1 MKKAKDVDRKKV
13 APVGNDPRQVDYFR
27 GLVLGFGGYT
37 QFMGRFF
44 KTLVTGPFEFRQIVR
59 HIDDLGAMSLP
70 LITIINFIMG
80 LILSM
85 QSRPTLAKFG
95 AESFLP
101 AMVTAS
107 IVRELGPVITA
118 LIVAGRVA
126 SGIGAELASM
136 KVTEQIEAME
146 TSGVDPFAY
155 LVSTRIIALCV
166 LMPVLTCYAIF
177 IGIFGSYLAE
187 FIATSSP
194 MRFYYSQVIDSLYFQ
209 DFLPGVLKTIP
220 FGFVIALIGCYK
232 GFNAESGTEG
242 VGRATTG
249 AVVLASLW
257 IILIDMVLVKVTVT
271 YFSEG

>member
-1 MKKAKDVDRKKV
+1 MKQPKV
-13 APVGNDPRQVDYFR
+13 RARTTLAPGGGDPRQLDYFR
-27 GLVLGFGGYT
+27 GLIMGFGGYT

-44 KTLVTGPFEFRQIVR
+44 KTLVTGPWEFRQIVR

-85 QSRPTLAKFG
+85 QSRPTMEKFG

-126 SGIGAELASM
+126 SGIGAELGSM

-155 LVSTRIIALCV
+155 LVSTRIIALCI
-166 LMPVLTCYAIF
+166 LMPVLTSYAIF

-187 FIATSSP
+187 LIAAQAS
-194 MRFYYSQVIDSLYFQ
+194 MRFYYSQVIDSLFFQ

-232 GFNAESGTEG
+232 GFNADSGTEG

-271 YFSEG
+271 FAEA